1 MEMQRTYKR
10 SDAIGLEELQVA
22 IAGALAEELADEPPL
37 VRDNV
42 KVEVDEHSEGLGAVT
57 TVVALWMLD
66 KAAGKLV
73 DRTLDSLWDRIIDRV
88 RARKGSDVLQPADDD
103 AESSGASSG

>member
-10 SDAIGLEELQVA
+10 SEAIGLEELQVA
-22 IAGALAEELADEPPL
+22 IAGALAEEPAG

-42 KVEVDEHSEGLGAVT
+42 KIEVDEHSEGLGAVT
-57 TVVALWMLD
+57 TVIALWMLD

-73 DRTLDSLWDRIIDRV
+73 DRTLDALWDRIIDRV
-88 RARKGSDVLQPADDD
+88 RANKGSDVLQPADDD
-103 AESSGASSG
+103 TVSSGDSSG